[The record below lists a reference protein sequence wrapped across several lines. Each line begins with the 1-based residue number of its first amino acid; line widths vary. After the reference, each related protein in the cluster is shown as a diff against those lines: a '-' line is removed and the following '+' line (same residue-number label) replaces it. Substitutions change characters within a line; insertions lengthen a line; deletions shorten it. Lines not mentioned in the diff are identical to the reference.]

1 MKRLGTALHV
11 VQNKL
16 IVRRDGADLPKIGSV
31 VVDRKSSKIGKVS
44 DIFGPLKR
52 PYIIIRPS
60 RGVDAT
66 VHVGSMLYVDESPK
80 RDGKWKR

>member
-16 IVRRDGADLPKIGSV
+16 IVRRDGADPPKIGSV
-31 VVDRKSSKIGKVS
+31 VVDRKSTKIGKVS
-44 DIFGPLKR
+44 DIFGPLER
-52 PYIIIRPS
+52 PYVIVRPA
-60 RGVDAT
+60 RGVNAT
-66 VHVGSMLYVDESPK
+66 VHVGSMLYVEPPR